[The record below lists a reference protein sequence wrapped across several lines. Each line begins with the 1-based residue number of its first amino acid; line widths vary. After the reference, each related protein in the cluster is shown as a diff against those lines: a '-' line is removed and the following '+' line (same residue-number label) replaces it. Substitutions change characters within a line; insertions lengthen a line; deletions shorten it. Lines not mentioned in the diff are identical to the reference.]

1 MSRDP
6 PRVWAAL
13 RSFPCSALGWEELG
27 IAQVCDHFH
36 EHPLKV
42 CGFWKPQ
49 QDLTVTSFLLDHEG
63 WMGPSLLPSWPCT
76 LSTTIIPLAPCA
88 PGAQPPAAPSVPA
101 MSRLPSGACSWCP
114 GQAAVLSP
122 LFTSSGLGWN
132 LNWVVS
138 SCATWAP
145 LDGSGFS
152 SLWSTLRL
160 W

>member
-1 MSRDP
+1 MTLLSQLCRDP

-88 PGAQPPAAPSVPA
+88 PGAHSPLLPVSQSCLDFLQEPAASAQARQLCSALCSPVPGWA
-101 MSRLPSGACSWCP
+101 GA
-114 GQAAVLSP
+114 
-122 LFTSSGLGWN
+122 
-132 LNWVVS
+132 
-138 SCATWAP
+138 
-145 LDGSGFS
+145 
-152 SLWSTLRL
+152 
-160 W
+160 